1 MEIIKKIIQMNNIVN
16 KGIKTLILLLLA
28 CLIASCNSM
37 DHDLEFNQLNDEI
50 AHLKN
55 VDDSISKEITN
66 ELLKLETELKAEI
79 TEVEDFI
86 SDKLAKKIIE
96 IDTKIKGQANSLN
109 NVITDHSNQIGL
121 QITNW
126 DNEIGQLIITRSEAL
141 ETARGV
147 MQRANEKAIAEN
159 NTALQS
165 RIQQGEQHLNSF
177 ENILPNLAQSTS
189 KRIDVVITMQARYN
203 TLTDSLT
210 SLETQRDLL
219 ESQIAGFKSK
229 METAIYDRL
238 QEHATSN
245 ELNDLFEQVS
255 DIYYEA
261 VDIVQEMESINN
273 DLDAIESNLPDVDSW
288 LSDLEQYFNEID
300 GILDFLSE
308 FEGQD
313 LESILDKCEDVENLA
328 DEMSGRLE
336 NAADKVLERANV
348 INDLLVDMLGSISDL
363 LGELEGYVNDLN
375 DIISD
380 VDALISEF

>member
-66 ELLKLETELKAEI
+66 ELLSLETELKAEI

-86 SDKLAKKIIE
+86 SDKLGKKVKE
-96 IDTKIKGQANSLN
+96 IDDKIKGQANSLN

-177 ENILPNLAQSTS
+177 ENILPNL
-189 KRIDVVITMQARYN
+189 VITMQARYN

-308 FEGQD
+308 FEGLD
-313 LESILDKCEDVENLA
+313 LESILDKCEEVENLA

-348 INDLLVDMLGSISDL
+348 INDLLVDNLGSISDL